1 MKPIVYFLIL
11 CILIMSACL
20 PVVPGGLPVEPTDMA
35 GLVQTIVAQTLT
47 AKPTSSQVPSMAG
60 TSTFTPLPAS
70 STPVPPGPSP
80 TAIWTHTYV
89 PPSQTPDQFVR
100 YYFNNI
106 NVSNYSLTW
115 SLLSA
120 RFKSAVN
127 GPSQGGYQ
135 GYVDFWNTVHS
146 VKVQSV
152 YVIGQIGD
160 YAYIKVN
167 ALYHYNNG
175 QLVNTT
181 VQYTLVYDRSRGTW
195 LFDTTLVPTSTPS
208 RTYTPTATRTK
219 TATRTRTPSSTATG
233 SPTSTQTPTGTQTA
247 TATSTDSPTPT
258 WTPTPTPTD
267 TDTPV
272 PSETPT
278 AT

>member
-1 MKPIVYFLIL
+1 V
-11 CILIMSACL
+11 
-20 PVVPGGLPVEPTDMA
+20 A

-47 AKPTSSQVPSMAG
+47 AKPTSTQATAIPG
-60 TSTFTPLPAS
+60 TLTTTSLPAT
-70 STPVPPGPSP
+70 STPVPPSP
-80 TAIWTHTYV
+80 TPTVVWTHTYV

-106 NVSNYSLTW
+106 NISNYSLTW
-115 SLLSA
+115 SLLTE
-120 RFKSAVN
+120 RFKSVVN

-146 VKVQSV
+146 VTVQSV

-160 YAYIKVN
+160 YAYIKVT

-175 QLVNTT
+175 QLVTAT
-181 VQYTLVYDRSRGTW
+181 VQYTLVYDRSRQTW

-208 RTYTPTATRTK
+208 KTFTRTTTQTK
-219 TATRTRTPSSTATG
+219 TATRTRTPSRTATVTG
-233 SPTSTQTPTGTQTA
+233 SATSSETPSPTLTDTPT
-247 TATSTDSPTPT
+247 SSS
-258 WTPTPTPTD
+258 TPTPTPTD
-267 TDTPV
+267 TDTPA

-278 AT
+278 PTAT